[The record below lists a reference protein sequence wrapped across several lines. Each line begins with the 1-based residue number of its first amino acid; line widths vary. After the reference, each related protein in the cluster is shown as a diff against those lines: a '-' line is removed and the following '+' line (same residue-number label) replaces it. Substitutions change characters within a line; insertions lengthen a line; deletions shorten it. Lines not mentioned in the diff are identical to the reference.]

1 MSSQVDS
8 VLGNHQP
15 QAGLAWTDRIPAPAM
30 RGKTMRHLC
39 FEWME
44 SDPVTAERA
53 ALALTDAALRPQLM
67 ENAALTA
74 ADRARRA
81 R

>member
-1 MSSQVDS
+1 
-8 VLGNHQP
+8 
-15 QAGLAWTDRIPAPAM
+15 M

-44 SDPVTAERA
+44 RNPVSSERA
-53 ALALTDAALRPQLM
+53 ALALTDPALRPLLM

-74 ADRARRA
+74 ADRARLA

>member
-1 MSSQVDS
+1 MPPLD
-8 VLGNHQP
+8 
-15 QAGLAWTDRIPAPAM
+15 M

-53 ALALTDAALRPQLM
+53 ALALTDPALRPLLM

-74 ADRARRA
+74 ADRARLA